1 VGDPGIQLLPIPKGA
16 SMNFGLRALLLVAA
30 TILFVVAAVGDSNYG
45 DLIAWGLACL
55 AGALLIGETGF
66 ARIGKH

>member
-1 VGDPGIQLLPIPKGA
+1 
-16 SMNFGLRALLLVAA
+16 MNFGLRALLLVAA
-30 TILFVVAAVGDSNYG
+30 TILFVVAAVGDSHYG

>member
-1 VGDPGIQLLPIPKGA
+1 
-16 SMNFGLRALLLVAA
+16 MNFGLRVLLLVAA
-30 TILFVVAAVGDSNYG
+30 TILFVVAAISDSNYG

-66 ARIGKH
+66 ARLGKR

>member
-1 VGDPGIQLLPIPKGA
+1 
-16 SMNFGLRALLLVAA
+16 MNFGLRALLLVAA

-45 DLIAWGLACL
+45 DLIASGLACL

>member
-1 VGDPGIQLLPIPKGA
+1 
-16 SMNFGLRALLLVAA
+16 MNFGLRALLLVVAA
-30 TILFVVAAVGDSNYG
+30 ILFVVAALSDSNYN
-45 DLIAWGLACL
+45 DLVAWGLACL